1 LCFEQKFND
10 DDDDDD
16 DDDEAD
22 VISAINK
29 RKPNLS
35 SGVWTR
41 PLQWSY
47 SVRVHIVCVQG
58 LALKWLFEPVD
69 AFRSHL
75 PHSRGP

>member
-1 LCFEQKFND
+1 MPFCPAHSHNHCQVVNLCFQQIN

-35 SGVWTR
+35 AGR
-41 PLQWSY
+41 PLQWPY
-47 SVRVHIVCVQG
+47 SVCV
-58 LALKWLFEPVD
+58 
-69 AFRSHL
+69 
-75 PHSRGP
+75 

>member
-1 LCFEQKFND
+1 MMMMMMMMMMMKRLMLYPPL
-10 DDDDDD
+10 
-16 DDDEAD
+16 
-22 VISAINK
+22 INVN
-29 RKPNLS
+29 RICPLE
-35 SGVWTR
+35 SGR